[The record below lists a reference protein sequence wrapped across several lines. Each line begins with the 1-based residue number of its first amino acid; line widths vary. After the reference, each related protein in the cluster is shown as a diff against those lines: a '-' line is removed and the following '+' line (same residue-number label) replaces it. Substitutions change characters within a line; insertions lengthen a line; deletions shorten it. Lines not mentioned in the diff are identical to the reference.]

1 MTNLYSVLKS
11 KDITLQTKVLCIVLG
26 VELLGCIHSVFSNYF
41 QQFCVILIQAHL
53 VNNIQPQDFKN
64 IQSKHLSLIR
74 ELNQS
79 HSLWVLFGL
88 LPANLLCLLF
98 TVISSSLPH
107 SAFLFLLKFTY
118 SEIYRSPV
126 VYSAF
131 VCLFVFIYLFCFCIF
146 KKSIYLAVLNVSCG
160 TWDFS
165 ALTRDDI
172 ARCRGPLG
180 KSELPSFLK
189 PHTFHCVYVYT
200 TFWLFIH
207 LLMDACIALCS

>member
-1 MTNLYSVLKS
+1 MKYTDLQWCILLLYL
-11 KDITLQTKVLCIVLG
+11 
-26 VELLGCIHSVFSNYF
+26 
-41 QQFCVILIQAHL
+41 
-53 VNNIQPQDFKN
+53 
-64 IQSKHLSLIR
+64 
-74 ELNQS
+74 
-79 HSLWVLFGL
+79 
-88 LPANLLCLLF
+88 
-98 TVISSSLPH
+98 
-107 SAFLFLLKFTY
+107 
-118 SEIYRSPV
+118 
-126 VYSAF
+126 F
-131 VCLFVFIYLFCFCIF
+131 VCFYLFCFCIF

-207 LLMDACIALCS
+207 LLMDACIALCSWLLWIVMPMNMGIQIAFRYCLQLFCKYTPKWNCCIIW